1 VRRFS
6 HERTFQ
12 RTISPG
18 WPGGFL
24 VHDRKGENVRT
35 SGLLADNANAGNGDT
50 RFHARF
56 IAPPMM
62 RVKRGD
68 GGRGGKVT

>member
-1 VRRFS
+1 MGRFS

-12 RTISPG
+12 TISPG

-35 SGLLADNANAGNGDT
+35 SRLLADNANADNGDT
-50 RFHARF
+50 RFHACF
-56 IAPPMM
+56 IAPPPEI
-62 RVKRGD
+62 VKRPGML
-68 GGRGGKVT
+68 RG